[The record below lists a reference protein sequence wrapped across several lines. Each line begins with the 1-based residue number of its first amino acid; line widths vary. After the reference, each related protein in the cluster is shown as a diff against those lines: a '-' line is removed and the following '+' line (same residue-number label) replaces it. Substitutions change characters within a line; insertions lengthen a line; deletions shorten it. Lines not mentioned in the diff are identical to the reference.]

1 MFQVEAFE
9 QGEER
14 VLYYYHPDG
23 SKHEVGRLI
32 FDVFQ
37 GSENPGIFI

>member
-1 MFQVEAFE
+1 MKAFE

-32 FDVFQ
+32 FDRLEEP
-37 GSENPGIFI
+37 ENHGIFI